1 MYGGFQ
7 FLNIESQKNLDKE
20 DGILGLSPEE
30 DSYSTSFIE
39 TLKTQGLIDKR
50 QVGFY
55 LSSEMDGTSRVTF
68 GGYAE
73 DLVKS
78 DEKFKWYPLVDNKGQ
93 YSQWQHKIQDL
104 RFNG

>member
-1 MYGGFQ
+1 M
-7 FLNIESQKNLDKE
+7 LKE

-39 TLKTQGLIDKR
+39 ELKSQGLIDKR

-55 LSSEMDGTSRVTF
+55 LASDLSKTSRVTF

-73 DLVKS
+73 DMVKTS
-78 DEKFKWYPLVDNKGQ
+78 DSIKWYPLVANKGKFQ
-93 YSQWQHKIQDL
+93 
-104 RFNG
+104 